1 MTETEIKKIVGEQR
15 SYFHTGA
22 TLPVSVRVHALNK
35 LKSCIIEK
43 EEKINKA
50 IHQDLGKSAFETYM
64 CETGL
69 VLSELSYML
78 KHISSCPVSFE
89 KLQETVTLWR
99 YPHYESVELSVSS
112 DH

>member
-43 EEKINKA
+43 KEKN
-50 IHQDLGKSAFETYM
+50 
-64 CETGL
+64 
-69 VLSELSYML
+69 
-78 KHISSCPVSFE
+78 E
-89 KLQETVTLWR
+89 KK
-99 YPHYESVELSVSS
+99 
-112 DH
+112 